1 MPSSQGRGRGTATPS
16 WLLSGKYGPSDKSS
30 IGYERVSEK
39 SNNVYVFK
47 LVRSLRT
54 ANCSLRRMPISRENN
69 LPHII
74 VPAD

>member
-1 MPSSQGRGRGTATPS
+1 MDIATPS
-16 WLLSGKYGPSDKSS
+16 WLSSGKYGPSDKSS
-30 IGYERVSEK
+30 SGYERVSEK

-54 ANCSLRRMPISRENN
+54 ANGSLRRMPISRENN